1 MSHEVATL
9 SLSRAALALLVSA
22 ASATASCTDS
32 VQLGSACPFGQRVCN
47 LAEVDAETAF
57 DPPFTGTGPRPPDM
71 PLTAMDAGLDSAVV
85 TVDQAP
91 LDAGEDG
98 ALPASF
104 TPISL
109 YNLSFE
115 RRGGVGGDVVLSN
128 TVSVLVPIPPVD
140 TVFAQLPNWYAC
152 IPLAIS
158 SLTWMDRVDAGAA
171 KSEFGDYLSF
181 VINGTTVRQQLG
193 APLKTGTSYSFEA
206 LVATVGQG
214 TGNLHLDIQG
224 STSVCGNGNSLG
236 RSALLPQSSLWTRAC
251 VTFTPDKPYTYL
263 LLAPSY
269 DGAAPPGNARLYL
282 DELRQ
287 VASCDTTP

>member
-1 MSHEVATL
+1 
-9 SLSRAALALLVSA
+9 
-22 ASATASCTDS
+22 
-32 VQLGSACPFGQRVCN
+32 
-47 LAEVDAETAF
+47 
-57 DPPFTGTGPRPPDM
+57 
-71 PLTAMDAGLDSAVV
+71 MDAGLDSAVAPL
-85 TVDQAP
+85 DEAP

-98 ALPASF
+98 SLPVSYP
-104 TPISL
+104 PISL

-152 IPLAIS
+152 IPLSIS
-158 SLTWMDRVDAGAA
+158 SLTWMDRVDAGSA

-193 APLKTGTSYSFEA
+193 TPLKTGTSYSFEA

-214 TGNLHLDIQG
+214 TGNLHLDVQG

-236 RSALLPQSSLWTRAC
+236 RSALLPQSSQWTRAC

-287 VASCDTTP
+287 VASCDATP

>member
-9 SLSRAALALLVSA
+9 RLSRAALALVVAALVL
-22 ASATASCTDS
+22 TVSCTDS
-32 VQLGSACPFGQRVCN
+32 VLLGSACPFGERVCN
-47 LAEVDAETAF
+47 LAEVDAEVPF
-57 DPPFTGTGPRPPDM
+57 DPPVTGTSPRADI
-71 PLTAMDAGLDSAVV
+71 PLAPMDAGLDGAIAI
-85 TVDQAP
+85 VDETP

-98 ALPASF
+98 ALPVNFSPV
-104 TPISL
+104 TL

-152 IPLAIS
+152 IPLAVS
-158 SLTWMDRVDAGAA
+158 SLTWIDRTDAGAA
-171 KSEFGDYLSF
+171 KSEYGDYLSF

-193 APLKTGTSYSFEA
+193 APLTRGTSYSFEA
-206 LVATVGQG
+206 QVATMGSG
-214 TGNLHLDIQG
+214 TDNLRLEVQG
-224 STSVCGNGNSLG
+224 STNVCGSGVSLG
-236 RSALLPQSSLWTRAC
+236 RSALVPQSQHWSRVC
-251 VTFTPDKPYTYL
+251 VTFTADKPYTYL

-269 DGAAPPGNARLYL
+269 EGAAPPGNARLYL

-287 VASCDTTP
+287 VGSCDAAP